1 MLLSDYFS
9 VFVLNRWCRQ
19 INICAVELLI
29 FFFFFFFLEGVGLI
43 VSLEVFFFF
52 NWPIL
57 MSDRY

>member
-29 FFFFFFFLEGVGLI
+29 FFFFFFFGGGWPDLR
-43 VSLEVFFFF
+43 LEVFFFF
-52 NWPIL
+52 FLIGPF
-57 MSDRY
+57 

>member
-29 FFFFFFFLEGVGLI
+29 FFFFFFLEGVGL
-43 VSLEVFFFF
+43 LYAWRFFFFFF

>member
-29 FFFFFFFLEGVGLI
+29 FFFFFFGGGWPDSKLGGFL
-43 VSLEVFFFF
+43 FF
-52 NWPIL
+52 
-57 MSDRY
+57 

>member
-29 FFFFFFFLEGVGLI
+29 FFFFFFGGGWPDSKLGG
-43 VSLEVFFFF
+43 FFFF
-52 NWPIL
+52 
-57 MSDRY
+57 